1 MKALVYHG
9 TEDVR
14 VDTVP
19 DPRIQ
24 SSSDCILKVTR
35 SAICGSDLHLYG
47 GYNPAMKEG
56 DILGHE
62 FMGEVVEIGSDV
74 RSVRVGDRVL
84 VPFNIAD
91 GTCWYC
97 THNMTALCSGSNSNN
112 ADLEKLQ
119 GYPAAGLYG
128 YSHLY
133 GGFAGGQAQYV
144 RVIMADANVI
154 PVPDTLSDERVL
166 FLTDIFP
173 TGYMA
178 AENAHIAP
186 GDTVAVWGAG
196 PVGQFVVASALLFR
210 AGKVIVIDRVAERL
224 VMAAKQGAEVINYE
238 AEDDVVGRIKDMTG
252 GRGPDAVIDAVGLEA
267 HAQGFEG
274 VYDRVKQSLRL
285 QTDRP
290 SALRE
295 VIQAARPGS
304 TVSIPGV
311 YTGMVDSFPLGVAFG
326 KGLSFKMGQTNVHA
340 YVPRLLEMVAQG
352 EIDPSFVITN
362 RIGMDEIPE
371 YYKKFRDK
379 EDGCI
384 KVVIDPQ
391 RG

>member
-14 VDTVP
+14 VETVP

-24 SSSDCILKVTR
+24 QSTDCILKVTR

-47 GYNPAMKEG
+47 GYNPAMKDG

-62 FMGEVVEIGSDV
+62 FMGEVVEVGSEV

-84 VPFNIAD
+84 VPFDIAD

-97 THNMTALCSGSNSNN
+97 THNMTALCTGSNPNN
-112 ADLEKLQ
+112 ADLEQLY

-133 GGFAGGQAQYV
+133 GGFAGGQAQLV
-144 RVIMADANVI
+144 RVVMADANAFK
-154 PVPDTLSDERVL
+154 VPETLSDERVL

-178 AENAHIAP
+178 ADNANIAP

-196 PVGQFVVASALLFR
+196 PVGQFVTASAFLFR
-210 AGKVIVIDRVAERL
+210 ADRVIVVDRVPERL
-224 VMAAKQGAEVINYE
+224 AMAAAQGAEVINYE
-238 AEDDVVGRIKDMTG
+238 MEDDVVGRIKELTA
-252 GRGPDAVIDAVGLEA
+252 GRGPDAVVDAVGLEA
-267 HAQGFEG
+267 HAHGLEG
-274 VYDRVKQSLRL
+274 VYDKVKQTLRL

-295 VIQAARPGS
+295 VIQAARPGT

-311 YTGMVDSFPLGVAFG
+311 YTGIVDSFPLGVAFG
-326 KGLSFKMGQTNVHA
+326 KGLTFKMGQTNVHA
-340 YVPRLLEMVAQG
+340 YVPRLLEMVNQG
-352 EIDPSFVITN
+352 DIDPSFVITH
-362 RIGMDEIPE
+362 RITMDEIPE
-371 YYKKFRDK
+371 HYKKFRNK
-379 EDGCI
+379 EDGCV